1 MELQPVAHGVAA
13 FMGLQP
19 RFWRMY
25 GAGRLAEADGE
36 VQRRDARL
44 PLRRE
49 RVCPRAEEQFED
61 DEGGGEV
68 LRVALQVAL
77 RVGQGVQLRQVHAV
91 CEGGL
96 GQQQLIEQL
105 RPVQGEA
112 QTCE

>member
-1 MELQPVAHGVAA
+1 
-13 FMGLQP
+13 
-19 RFWRMY
+19 MY

-96 GQQQLIEQL
+96 GQQQLVEQL